1 MNIKIIN
8 LLSISIFFL
17 ALSCGTTK
25 VMQYQFEEK
34 LSSEAFKVT
43 IPFIHP
49 KNDRLFIPVFFE
61 KENTTR
67 TLLFDSHAPF
77 CIFNSIIATSNA
89 FRFVAKSNIDKGTP
103 DGKKIDNVFYLT
115 DSVKLG
121 NIRFNHVLVNG
132 LPDYKDTAYYNYD
145 GIFGDNLIIKGIWKI
160 DFEHQILTMASSIDS
175 ISGLNEA
182 KKIPTHL
189 DYGYNFKIDV
199 AFDNHITESMEV
211 DLGYN
216 GFITMPKAT
225 FLKIDYNHKAI
236 TKEGKVTSASGTQAT
251 KQYVLENVDI
261 KIGSLSTRTK
271 IISSDVMK
279 KKYLGLGF
287 FAKYK
292 FVIFDYLNKSVYLS
306 NEML

>member
-1 MNIKIIN
+1 MNTKIVN
-8 LLSISIFFL
+8 QLSISIIIL
-17 ALSCGTTK
+17 ISSCGTTK
-25 VMQYQFEEK
+25 LMKYQFEEK
-34 LSSEAFKVT
+34 VSPAAFKVT
-43 IPFIHP
+43 VPFIHP

-77 CIFNSIIATSNA
+77 CIFNSIIATSKA

-121 NIRFNHVLVNG
+121 NISFNHVLVNG
-132 LPDYKDTAYYNYD
+132 LPDYKDTAHYNYD

-182 KKIPTHL
+182 KKIPARL
-189 DYGYNFKIDV
+189 NYGYNFNIDV
-199 AFDNHITESMEV
+199 AFDNNITERMEV

-216 GFITMPKAT
+216 GFITMPKT
-225 FLKIDYNHKAI
+225 QFFKIDSSRKAI
-236 TKEGKVTSASGTQAT
+236 IKEGQVTSASGTQAT

-261 KIGSLSTRTK
+261 KIGSLSTHTK
-271 IISSDVMK
+271 IISSDVMR

-292 FVIFDYLNKSVYLS
+292 FVIFDYLNKSIYLS
-306 NEML
+306 NETL